1 MNCLS
6 VFDNFVGLTLKGLT
20 RILQNCRKLM
30 ETANPYVKIFIK
42 KFWPSRK
49 SCGKKFFL
57 IESRKI
63 YGTHNIAQLFVKRET
78 PNLRP

>member
-1 MNCLS
+1 
-6 VFDNFVGLTLKGLT
+6 
-20 RILQNCRKLM
+20 M

-63 YGTHNIAQLFVKRET
+63 YGTYNIAQLFVKRET